1 MKRASR
7 LLSRAAYPAFLA
19 AAFLPLI
26 QLAALAEQRPT
37 PPDLPPTELARESID
52 QDPGVV
58 QARRALTAAG
68 HGAAALRAGSHEWT
82 TRLAAQRRSYENSG
96 NSNEWTASLE
106 RTIRIGGKAGIDSQ
120 LGDSELVIGQA
131 RIGEARHEAARA
143 LADLWLDT
151 LATSRQRELWAEQ
164 LSFAEA
170 SHQAVDK
177 RRKAGDASVLDLNI
191 ARADLIEV
199 QRQLSAATSAEAKA
213 RAKLAVRF
221 PTLKYEPKPL
231 AEPTALDMS
240 LPQWRDRI
248 LTESDPIKIAEGLL
262 KKAELSAARARA
274 DRIPDPTVG
283 VYTASEAFRNERI
296 IGLSV
301 SIPLSGSYR
310 SERMYQALQEAEAAR
325 AKVESQKRDEEAE
338 VVEAYADA
346 TGGLERWRLT
356 SQGLSTTRD
365 SARLTQRAYTLGEAD
380 LQTLLLAR
388 RQALDA
394 STAAEQARV
403 EALRWHYRLL
413 IDGHLIWALEED

>member
-1 MKRASR
+1 MKRR
-7 LLSRAAYPAFLA
+7 NRPLIGPAFLV
-19 AAFLPLI
+19 
-26 QLAALAEQRPT
+26 AALLPFAPLTAHAEQRPT

-52 QDPGVV
+52 QDPAVV
-58 QARRALTAAG
+58 EARRALVAAG
-68 HGAAALRAGSHEWT
+68 HGAAALRAGPHEWT
-82 TRLAAQRRSYENSG
+82 TKVAAQRRRYDNGG
-96 NSNEWTASLE
+96 NSNEWTAALE
-106 RTIRIGGKAGIDSQ
+106 RTIRLGGKAGIDTQ
-120 LGDSELVIGQA
+120 LGDSELLIGQA
-131 RIGEARHEAARA
+131 RIDEARHEAARA

-151 LATSRQRELWAEQ
+151 LATSRQRELWTEQ
-164 LSFAEA
+164 LSFAET
-170 SHQAVDK
+170 SHQAVEK
-177 RRKAGDASVLDLNI
+177 RRRAGDASMLDLNV

-213 RAKLAVRF
+213 KAKLGVRF

-231 AEPTALDMS
+231 AEPTALDWS

-248 LTESDPIKIAEGLL
+248 LAESDPVRIAEGLL

-296 IGLSV
+296 VGLSL

-310 SERMYQALQEAEAAR
+310 SERMHQALQEAEAAR
-325 AKVESQKRDEEAE
+325 AKVERQKRAEETE

-346 TGGLERWRLT
+346 TGGLERWRLA
-356 SQGLSTTRD
+356 SQGLATTRD
-365 SARLTQRAYTLGEAD
+365 SARLTQRAYGLGEAD

-413 IDGHLIWALEED
+413 IDAHLIWALEED

>member
-1 MKRASR
+1 MKRRNR
-7 LLSRAAYPAFLA
+7 LLIRPAFLVM
-19 AAFLPLI
+19 
-26 QLAALAEQRPT
+26 ALLSFTPFTAHAEQRPT
-37 PPDLPPTELARESID
+37 PPDLPPTELARQSID
-52 QDPGVV
+52 QDPAVV
-58 QARRALTAAG
+58 EARRALSAAG

-82 TRLAAQRRSYENSG
+82 TKLAAQRRRYDNGG
-96 NSNEWTASLE
+96 NSSEWTASLE
-106 RTIRIGGKAGIDSQ
+106 RTIRIGGKAGIDAQ
-120 LGDSELVIGQA
+120 LGDNELVIGQA
-131 RIGEARHEAARA
+131 RIGEARHEAARV

-170 SHQAVDK
+170 SHQAVEK
-177 RRKAGDASVLDLNI
+177 RRKAGDASMLDLNV
-191 ARADLIEV
+191 AKADLIEV
-199 QRQLSAATSAEAKA
+199 QRQLSAAVSAEGKAK
-213 RAKLAVRF
+213 AKLAVRF

-248 LTESDPIKIAEGLL
+248 LAESDPIKIAEGLL
-262 KKAELSAARARA
+262 KKAELSAARAKA

-310 SERMYQALQEAEAAR
+310 SERMQQALQEAEAAR
-325 AKVESQKRDEEAE
+325 AKVERQKRDEEAE

-346 TGGLERWRLT
+346 TGGLERWRLA

-365 SARLTQRAYTLGEAD
+365 SARLTQRAYSLGEAD

-394 STAAEQARV
+394 TTATEQARV

-413 IDGHLIWALEED
+413 VDAHLIWALEED

>member
-1 MKRASR
+1 MKRRNR
-7 LLSRAAYPAFLA
+7 LMIG
-19 AAFLPLI
+19 AAFLST
-26 QLAALAEQRPT
+26 ALLPFAPVTARAEQRPT
-37 PPDLPPTELARESID
+37 PPDLPPTELARASID
-52 QDPGVV
+52 QDPAVV
-58 QARRALTAAG
+58 EARRALSAAG

-82 TRLAAQRRSYENSG
+82 TKLAAQRRRYDNGG

-106 RTIRIGGKAGIDSQ
+106 RTIRIGGKAELDAQ
-120 LGDSELVIGQA
+120 LGDNELIIGQA

-170 SHQAVDK
+170 SHQAVEK
-177 RRKAGDASVLDLNI
+177 RRKAGDASMLDLNV
-191 ARADLIEV
+191 AKADFIEV

-213 RAKLAVRF
+213 KAKLAVRF

-231 AEPTALDMS
+231 AEPMALDMS
-240 LPQWRDRI
+240 LPQWRGRI
-248 LTESDPIKIAEGLL
+248 LAESDPIKIAEGLL
-262 KKAELSAARARA
+262 KKAELSAARAKA

-310 SERMYQALQEAEAAR
+310 SERMQQALQEAEAAR
-325 AKVESQKRDEEAE
+325 AKVERQKREEEAE

-346 TGGLERWRLT
+346 TGGLERWRLA
-356 SQGLSTTRD
+356 SHGLATTRD
-365 SARLTQRAYTLGEAD
+365 SARLTQRAYSLGEAD

-394 STAAEQARV
+394 STATEQARI

-413 IDGHLIWALEED
+413 VDAHLIWALEED

>member
-1 MKRASR
+1 MRRANR
-7 LLSRAAYPAFLA
+7 LVGCAAFLA
-19 AAFLPLI
+19 AAFMLFVPLT
-26 QLAALAEQRPT
+26 ALAEQRPT

-52 QDPGVV
+52 QDPGVKE
-58 QARRALTAAG
+58 ARRALVAAG
-68 HGAAALRAGSHEWT
+68 HGAAALRAGSNEWT
-82 TRLAAQRRSYENSG
+82 TKVAAQRRRYDNGG

-106 RTIRIGGKAGIDSQ
+106 RTIRIGGKAGIDTQ
-120 LGDSELVIGQA
+120 LGESELLISQA
-131 RIGEARHEAARA
+131 RIGEARREAARA

-151 LATSRQRELWAEQ
+151 LTTSRQRELWAEQ
-164 LSFAEA
+164 LSFAET
-170 SHQAVDK
+170 SHQAVEK
-177 RRKAGDASVLDLNI
+177 RRKAGDASMLDLNV

-199 QRQLSAATSAEAKA
+199 QRQLRAATSAEAKA
-213 RAKLAVRF
+213 KAKLAVRF

-231 AEPTALDMS
+231 AEPTALDLS

-248 LTESDPIKIAEGLL
+248 LSESDPIKIAEGLL
-262 KKAELSAARARA
+262 RKAELSAARAKA

-283 VYTASEAFRNERI
+283 VYAASEAFRNERI
-296 IGLSV
+296 VGLSL
-301 SIPLSGSYR
+301 SIPLSGNYR

-325 AKVESQKRDEEAE
+325 AKVERQKRDEETE

-346 TGGLERWRLT
+346 IGGLERWRLA

-365 SARLTQRAYTLGEAD
+365 SARMTQRAYTLGEAD

-394 STAAEQARV
+394 STATEQARV

-413 IDGHLIWALEED
+413 VDAHLIWALEED

>member
-1 MKRASR
+1 MTRRKQPGCVVA
-7 LLSRAAYPAFLA
+7 
-19 AAFLPLI
+19 I
-26 QLAALAEQRPT
+26 ALAIATVPAWAESRPT
-37 PPDLPPTELARESID
+37 PPDLPPTEMARETID
-52 QDPGVV
+52 QDPAVV
-58 QARRALTAAG
+58 EARRALVASG
-68 HGAAALRAGSHEWT
+68 HGAAALRAGPHEWT
-82 TRLAAQRRSYENSG
+82 TKLSAQRRRYDNAG
-96 NSNEWTASLE
+96 TSNEWAAGLE
-106 RTIRIGGKAGIDSQ
+106 RTIRIGGKAEIDEQ
-120 LGDSELVIGQA
+120 LGDNELLIGQA

-164 LSFAEA
+164 LSFAET
-170 SHQAVDK
+170 SQQAVEK
-177 RRKAGDASVLDLNI
+177 RRKAGDASVLDLNV
-191 ARADLIEV
+191 ARADFIEV

-213 RAKLAVRF
+213 KAKLTVRF
-221 PTLKYEPKPL
+221 PDLKYDAKPL
-231 AEPTALDMS
+231 AEPTALDMG
-240 LPQWRDRI
+240 LPQWRERI
-248 LTESDPIKIAEGLL
+248 LAESDPIKIAEGLL
-262 KKAELSAARARA
+262 KKAELSAARAKA
-274 DRIPDPTVG
+274 DRIPDPTIG

-310 SERMYQALQEAEAAR
+310 SERMQQALQETEAAR
-325 AKVESQKRDEEAE
+325 ARVERQKRDEETE
-338 VVEAYADA
+338 IVEAFADA
-346 TGGLERWRLT
+346 TGGLERWRLA

-413 IDGHLIWALEED
+413 IDAHLIWQLEED